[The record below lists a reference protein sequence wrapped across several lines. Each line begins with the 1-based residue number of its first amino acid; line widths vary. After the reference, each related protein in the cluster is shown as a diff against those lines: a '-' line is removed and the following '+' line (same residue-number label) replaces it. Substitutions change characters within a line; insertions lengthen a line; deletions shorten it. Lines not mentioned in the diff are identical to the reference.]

1 MTNQEF
7 SNEFDILYNN
17 IMSNKAPGLD
27 EYEKS
32 VFLTSAQ
39 ESIILEL
46 YSGKNS
52 LGDSFEKTEET
63 RRYLDSLVKTY
74 TTSNNLSNVGISNKS
89 VFYELPSD
97 LWFIT
102 YEAVTF
108 NDNKVP
114 CKNGEYIPTI
124 PMTQDEFHK
133 ASKNPFRKPNIRKV
147 IRLDCG
153 NNNVELVSEYNIDKY
168 LVRYITKPDPI
179 ILEDLP
185 SGLSINGISSETE
198 CKLNPVVHRAI
209 LIRAVQLAQVSM
221 GIANISEQ

>member
-1 MTNQEF
+1 MTNREF

-32 VFLTSAQ
+32 VFLTNAQ

-52 LGDSFEKTEET
+52 LGDSFEKTEEI
-63 RRYLDSLVKTY
+63 RRYLDSLVQTY
-74 TTSNNLSNVGISNKS
+74 TTKDKQEDLVGISNKS
-89 VFYELPSD
+89 SFYKLPSD

-108 NDNKVP
+108 EENTD
-114 CKNGEYIPTI
+114 YIAVV
-124 PMTQDEFHK
+124 PMTQDDYHR
-133 ASKNPFRKPNIRKV
+133 ASKNPFRKPNSRRV

-185 SGLSINGISSETE
+185 SDISINGISSETE
-198 CKLNPVVHRAI
+198 CKLNPVLHRAI
-209 LIRAVQLAQVSM
+209 LIRAIQIAQASM
-221 GIANISEQ
+221 GIAKLSE